1 MDKVSAEITVYFEE
15 PFWVGVYQRVED
27 GQLTACKL
35 VFGAEPKDY
44 EVLETFQK
52 NWRQLRFSP
61 PVHNAST
68 TQPRINPKRLQR
80 SIQRQV
86 ESTGIGTKAQQALQ
100 LQREEQKMIHQVLT
114 KEQKELEKKQKFLH
128 RQEKKKQKHNGH

>member
-1 MDKVSAEITVYFEE
+1 MDKVLAEITVYFED

-61 PVHNAST
+61 PVQST
-68 TQPRINPKRLQR
+68 STKQSRINPKRLQR

-86 ESTGIGTKAQQALQ
+86 ESIGIGTKAQQALQ
-100 LQREEQKMIHQVLT
+100 LQREEQKMIRHVLT